1 MSRHAFS
8 TSRANVGRLSLL
20 VVIASLATLGT
31 AASAAAQSFDH
42 MTCRSVIDGD
52 KAKIKIDVEA
62 LDARFGEQRC
72 KLGRARLLC
81 EPATRTSIDP
91 APELGAVEG
100 DSLAGSFVCYKAKCP
115 TRPAV
120 DLVTD
125 AFGTRKVGKL
135 KSKLLCVP
143 AV

>member
-1 MSRHAFS
+1 MNVDRFS
-8 TSRANVGRLSLL
+8 MSRANLIRQSLL
-20 VVIASLATLGT
+20 IAVACVASLSAAPG
-31 AASAAAQSFDH
+31 ASAQSLDH

-62 LDARFGEQRC
+62 LDARFGEQKC

-81 EPATRTSIDP
+81 APATRISIDP
-91 APELGAVEG
+91 TPELGALQG
-100 DSLAGSFVCYKAKCP
+100 DALAGRFVCYQAKCP
-115 TRPAV
+115 TRPNV

-135 KSKLLCVP
+135 KSKLLCIP
-143 AV
+143 AA